1 MSTGSPT
8 KLIKKNTNN
17 DMKSITKKLCI
28 KRLTMKLKIVFPF
41 AKWPVAMIPQAIH
54 NKILLAN

>member
-8 KLIKKNTNN
+8 KLIKKNTMN
-17 DMKSITKKLCI
+17 DIKSITKKLCI

-41 AKWPVAMIPQAIH
+41 AMWPVAMMQQAIH
-54 NKILLAN
+54 NITLLAN